1 MSFQRRAARTLGTL
15 ALILC
20 CTTAGGAATASSPA
34 DRAQPPSWGAI
45 ASVQGWWGYSFNH
58 ASRGAAE
65 QAARAQCER
74 TAGQPGSCVVRTS
87 FDRACGA
94 LATGNYGEW
103 GTATAASAA
112 GAGKAAAAQC
122 NGHLPTEPC
131 KVVVSV
137 CSPRDARAR

>member
-1 MSFQRRAARTLGTL
+1 MSLRSRAARTLGTL
-15 ALILC
+15 ALLVC
-20 CTTAGGAATASSPA
+20 CVRTGIAATAAPVA
-34 DRAQPPSWGAI
+34 ERPPPPRWGAI
-45 ASVQGWWGYSFNH
+45 ASVQGWWGYSFDH
-58 ASRGAAE
+58 ASRAAAE

-74 TAGQPGSCVVRTS
+74 AAGRPGSCVVRAA

-131 KVVVSV
+131 KVMVSV
-137 CSPRDARAR
+137 CSPLEPGVH

>member
-1 MSFQRRAARTLGTL
+1 MSFQQRAARTLGTL
-15 ALILC
+15 ALLLC
-20 CTTAGGAATASSPA
+20 IPTGIAATASSTAGRPP
-34 DRAQPPSWGAI
+34 PPSWGAI

-65 QAARAQCER
+65 QAARSQCER
-74 TAGQPGSCVVRTS
+74 AAGRPGSCVVRNS

-103 GTATAASAA
+103 GTATAATAA

-122 NGHLPTEPC
+122 NSHLPTEPC
-131 KVVVSV
+131 KVVVSI
-137 CSPRDARAR
+137 CSPREARAQ